1 MLNILFLTT
10 SNLAT
15 NPRLLKEVQAASLK
29 YRTSILCF
37 QLGNW
42 SDALDAQLLST
53 IPNVTINY
61 IPGHR
66 KKFLPWLLTTVAH
79 KVAVKLWPLF
89 TKNAFLAAI
98 ASNKRSLQLYCHL
111 LLHKK
116 KYAASDFLVAH
127 NLGALYPAQQLSRW
141 LDVPFTFDVEDYH
154 PGERIVHD
162 TRQEKTRRELLMQ
175 SLLPKARF
183 VTAASPLISAEV
195 ETLAGVKVQYISNS
209 FYSSEFAFAD
219 PSAQE
224 EVKFVWFSQ
233 NISHGRGLEL
243 LLTALDKIA
252 FKFSLTLIGNLYEAF
267 AKEWIAGRA
276 YIKVLPPMEQAA
288 LHKQL
293 ATYDIGLA
301 LEISEVDLNK
311 QLALSNKIFAYLQA
325 GLFVVATD
333 TRAQEQLLQQ
343 LPGHGLISQQTEE
356 DMRKSVIF
364 VLDHLARIREE
375 KEKRFEN
382 AFSLAYEREEKL
394 LLSLWDGLVS
404 KAHHEESNHSNPTFS
419 PL

>member
-1 MLNILFLTT
+1 
-10 SNLAT
+10 
-15 NPRLLKEVQAASLK
+15 
-29 YRTSILCF
+29 
-37 QLGNW
+37 
-42 SDALDAQLLST
+42 
-53 IPNVTINY
+53 
-61 IPGHR
+61 
-66 KKFLPWLLTTVAH
+66 
-79 KVAVKLWPLF
+79 
-89 TKNAFLAAI
+89 
-98 ASNKRSLQLYCHL
+98 
-111 LLHKK
+111 
-116 KYAASDFLVAH
+116 
-127 NLGALYPAQQLSRW
+127 
-141 LDVPFTFDVEDYH
+141 
-154 PGERIVHD
+154 
-162 TRQEKTRRELLMQ
+162 
-175 SLLPKARF
+175 
-183 VTAASPLISAEV
+183 
-195 ETLAGVKVQYISNS
+195 
-209 FYSSEFAFAD
+209 
-219 PSAQE
+219 
-224 EVKFVWFSQ
+224 
-233 NISHGRGLEL
+233 
-243 LLTALDKIA
+243 LDKIA